1 MAKTAAERKAA
12 QRARQRKGGIVIRE
26 LQLEPEE
33 EQMAQELLT
42 GLRPGREPYDFNE
55 VVGLLIRRCHAEYQQ
70 KLSHQQQR
78 SCKKCGDKLP
88 VMARNEINSVTCHT

>member
-42 GLRPGREPYDFNE
+42 GLRPGREPYKFNE
-55 VVGLLIRRCHAEYQQ
+55 VVGLLIRRCHAEYLQ

-88 VMARNEINSVTCHT
+88 VN